1 MITIHVTDNSLSVTG
16 HAERPAGVPPGNNII
31 CAAVSSVTL
40 TLVEGLREV
49 AGLNIEAVTDPGNV
63 QIRWDRMN
71 DIGQALIDTWL
82 LGILGIQGSYGNI
95 TIV

>member
-16 HAERPAGVPPGNNII
+16 HAERPVGVPPGNNIV

-63 QIRWDRMN
+63 QIRWGRMN

-82 LGILGIQGSYGNI
+82 LGIFGIQGSYGNI